1 MSNTIIVA
9 AFILSKIKI
18 TAVGKPQAHSW
29 TKLRIERLKI
39 MSEHSTVQLKA
50 IIPGFE
56 EMRYG
61 LIIRP
66 WEE

>member
-1 MSNTIIVA
+1 MEYNTPDMVCQEKKEGK
-9 AFILSKIKI
+9 F
-18 TAVGKPQAHSW
+18 GKPQPHSW

-39 MSEHSTVQLKA
+39 MSEDNIIRLKA

-66 WEE
+66 WKE